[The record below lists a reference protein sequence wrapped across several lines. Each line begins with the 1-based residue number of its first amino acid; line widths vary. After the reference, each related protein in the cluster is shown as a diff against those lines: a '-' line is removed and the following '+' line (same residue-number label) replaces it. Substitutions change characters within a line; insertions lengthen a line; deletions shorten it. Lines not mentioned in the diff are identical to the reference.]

1 MLACKRNRTTG
12 FAGGW
17 KTSQTP
23 APTISMPFTSRETP
37 MKNQMEIPPSR
48 IFGSVPSLPEEN
60 VYGYKE
66 DRDYAGPK
74 RGTMIDGDCRLVW
87 NGGHA
92 VDEAAEFGIAFGFG
106 DVTDDDGD
114 HDANDP
120 GPQGAVHVLGHVA
133 RVGGKCNVAQ
143 RRGIDLDPRPHADG
157 RNGSGNKSP
166 ETAGAGGAFP
176 EHAENDGAVKRRDEE
191 TEKRLNVIHD
201 AREGHHEISSAHADQ
216 NTKNGAPAAHGNVMR
231 VGLILFDECAIDVV
245 GPNGSE
251 GADVPGHAGHEAG
264 DEGGDPKA
272 EETRTAVTRKHERQY
287 FVVAV
292 ATARDGGGF
301 PGQLHGQDSQSEKS
315 RQNDDE
321 RNEHLEGCADDGS
334 HLRGTKILGGENA
347 LDDEEIR
354 RPIAEGDDKA
364 KTKDDAGPMNAHGIV
379 FEGAQGGPEMRVF
392 RGSGARDLEAQIA
405 PAASFNQTQD
415 RDQRGAGPDQNELQ
429 NFVEDC
435 GTQASERYVDG
446 NGGRGNP
453 DAEVDVPA
461 ENHFQHQRHGIHVD
475 AAHEHSHQG
484 ERNGG
489 ERAAGLTE
497 TEFEVAGHG
506 VRLGNVIERHHHD
519 AEEQHGRNG
528 ADPIPVSG

>member
-1 MLACKRNRTTG
+1 MSKSAPHQMLACKRNRTTG

-157 RNGSGNKSP
+157 RNGSGKKSP

-176 EHAENDGAVKRRDEE
+176 EHAESDGAVKRRDEE

-201 AREGHHEISSAHADQ
+201 AREGHHEIGSAHADQ
-216 NTKNGAPAAHGNVMR
+216 NTKNGAPAAHGNVVR
-231 VGLILFDECAIDVV
+231 VGLILIDECAIDVI
-245 GPNGSE
+245 GPNGGE

-264 DEGGDPKA
+264 DEGSDS
-272 EETRTAVTRKHERQY
+272 ETQETRTAVTRQHERQN
-287 FVVAV
+287 FVVTV
-292 ATARDGGGF
+292 AAGRDGGRFAGE
-301 PGQLHGQDSQSEKS
+301 LHRQDSQSEKAG
-315 RQNDDE
+315 QDDDE
-321 RNEHLEGCADDGS
+321 WNEHLEGRADDGG
-334 HLRGTKILGGENA
+334 HLCRAKILGGENA

-354 RPIAEGDDKA
+354 GPIAEGDDKA
-364 KTKDDAGPMNAHGIV
+364 KTEDDAGPVDAHGIV
-379 FEGAQGGPEMRVF
+379 FKGAQGGPEMRVL
-392 RGSGARDLEAQIA
+392 RGSVAGNLDAQIA
-405 PAASFNQTQD
+405 PASRFDKTQNG
-415 RDQRGAGPDQNELQ
+415 DQRRAGPDQNELH

-435 GTQASERYVDG
+435 GAQASERYVDG
-446 NGGRGNP
+446 HGGRGNP
-453 DAEVDVPA
+453 NTEVDVPA
-461 ENHFQHQRHGIHVD
+461 ENYFQHERHGIHVD
-475 AAHEHSHQG
+475 AAHEDSHQG
-484 ERNGG
+484 KGNGG
-489 ERAAGLTE
+489 ERAAGLAE
-497 TEFEVAGHG
+497 T
-506 VRLGNVIERHHHD
+506 
-519 AEEQHGRNG
+519 
-528 ADPIPVSG
+528 